1 MPTQQLCLAE
11 CSVGALRGL
20 STNVKMMTVS
30 ETVSVFVGQAND
42 SSPDRLKMIS
52 ETVSLSLGQ
61 TVDLSHVL
69 MMILETAA
77 TSLGQDKDFLI
88 CLVDWCAVDEH
99 AGVKGG

>member
-1 MPTQQLCLAE
+1 MTCL
-11 CSVGALRGL
+11 
-20 STNVKMMTVS
+20 
-30 ETVSVFVGQAND
+30 
-42 SSPDRLKMIS
+42 PDGLKMIS
-52 ETVSLSLGQ
+52 ETVLLSSGQ

-69 MMILETAA
+69 MMMMMMVLETAA